1 MQHKKAIREH
11 ITICV
16 YCGSK
21 TGSDPINRDS
31 AEQLGTLLARRKIRM
46 VYGGGSIGLMGIT
59 ARAAMQ
65 AGGHVSGIITTHI
78 DKLEAGL
85 RELSIRHE
93 EATMHA
99 RKMRMFEMSDG
110 FIALPGG
117 SGTLDEIAEILSWRQ
132 LGLHHKPC
140 ALLNN
145 THYWDPLMQLL
156 HNMHAQGFLDVSG
169 RDYFRL
175 APSVEE
181 AVDYIVDRAGR
192 NIASPLAS
200 GAGS

>member
-1 MQHKKAIREH
+1 MQHTKRIGEPF
-11 ITICV
+11 TICI

-21 TGSDPINRDS
+21 TGNNPVDAAS
-31 AEQLGTLLARRKIRM
+31 AEQLGALLARRDIRM

-59 ARAAMQ
+59 ARAAMR

-93 EATMHA
+93 EASMHA

-117 SGTLDEIAEILSWRQ
+117 SGTLDEIAEILSWQQ
-132 LGLHHKPC
+132 LGLHQKPC

-145 THYWDPLMQLL
+145 THYWDPLMQMLN
-156 HNMHAQGFLDVSG
+156 NMHAQGFLNASG

-175 APSVEE
+175 APSVEA
-181 AVDYIVDRAGR
+181 AVDYIVEAAGR
-192 NIASPLAS
+192 NSVSRAEA
-200 GAGS
+200 